1 MHSGSKRAGSRENV
15 AVGKA
20 PAQRRFPGGEAR
32 LFAAASGCICVRIA
46 ARSSAPFE
54 APPPRHGAEVLRAGG
69 NVGRARFSQKR
80 YRAAQV
86 PKSGSTAMAAL
97 LACGKVGSVPRERHA
112 VVGDAA
118 CLRQGWFCAPR
129 ASCPCRR
136 RCLPAARALRKARP
150 GSCAERFGVGAS
162 FCMQVTVDRTR
173 GTARSGCA
181 PSPPGFSP
189 RRRGYGGRRPH
200 PLKGRRPLRIPFAAA
215 LGPKRSTH
223 APLRAS
229 PPVGGATAGPAR
241 TRSRAIGP

>member
-1 MHSGSKRAGSRENV
+1 MHSGSKRVGSRENV

-32 LFAAASGCICVRIA
+32 LFAAASGCVCVRIA
-46 ARSSAPFE
+46 ARSSAPVE

-86 PKSGSTAMAAL
+86 AKSSSTAMAAL
-97 LACGKVGSVPRERHA
+97 LACGEGWFCAPRATRPCRRCRLPAEKVGFVPRERHA
-112 VVGDAA
+112 HVGDAA
-118 CLRQGWFCAPR
+118 CLRRRLVLGPASATPLSATLLACGEGWFCAPR

-173 GTARSGCA
+173 GTARSGCV

-189 RRRGYGGRRPH
+189 RRRG
-200 PLKGRRPLRIPFAAA
+200 
-215 LGPKRSTH
+215 
-223 APLRAS
+223 
-229 PPVGGATAGPAR
+229 TAGPAR